1 MKIRYYIIVE
11 GSVQGVGFRNYAQ
24 YIAVQHSCT
33 GWAHNLDNG
42 MVEIQIQG
50 EQNQINNVFDTL
62 KKGNMFIQITNY
74 QIKEIPLVENENKF
88 HIY

>member
-11 GSVQGVGFRNYAQ
+11 GSVQGVGFRSYTKFISQ
-24 YIAVQHSCT
+24 QHECT
-33 GWAHNLDNG
+33 GWARNLDNG

-50 EQNQINNVFDTL
+50 EEKNIKEVFETL

-74 QIKEIPLVENENKF
+74 QIKEIPLVDNEKIF
-88 HIY
+88 RTC